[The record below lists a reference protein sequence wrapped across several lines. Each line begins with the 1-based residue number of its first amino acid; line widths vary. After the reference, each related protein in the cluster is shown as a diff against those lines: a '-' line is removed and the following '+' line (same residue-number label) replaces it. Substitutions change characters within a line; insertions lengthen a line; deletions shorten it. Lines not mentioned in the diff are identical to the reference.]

1 MTTTTL
7 VPHPKEVRDLFEGI
21 LGREIDIAAGE
32 PVVPNERTHAS
43 VGVFVEDNL
52 ALSAVIVADLHL
64 TAFAGAALGLVPR
77 DTALT
82 TLANNYVDE
91 TMWENF
97 AEVLSVGST
106 LLNHDG
112 SPHVRL
118 YASYEPGILPP
129 ADVSGFLQ
137 GLGRRLDLT
146 VGIAGYGSGCL
157 SIVRAL

>member
-1 MTTTTL
+1 MSTAP

-21 LGREIDIAAGE
+21 LGREIDISAGE
-32 PVVPNERTHAS
+32 PVLPNERTHAA

-52 ALSAVIVADLHL
+52 SLAAAIVADLPL

-82 TLANNYVDE
+82 TLSNNYVDE

-97 AEVLSVGST
+97 AEVLSVSST

-112 SPHVRL
+112 APHVRL
-118 YASYEPGILPP
+118 YSSYEPGILPP
-129 ADVSGFLQ
+129 ADVSGFLH
-137 GLGRRLDLT
+137 GLGRRLDIT

-157 SIVRAL
+157 SIIRSL

>member
-1 MTTTTL
+1 MSTAP

-32 PVVPNERTHAS
+32 PVTPNERTHAA

-52 ALSAVIVADLHL
+52 SLSAAIVADLQL
-64 TAFAGAALGLVPR
+64 TAYAGAALGLVPR
-77 DTALT
+77 DTALK

-97 AEVLSVGST
+97 AEVLSVSST

-112 SPHVRL
+112 APHVRL
-118 YASYEPGILPP
+118 YSSYEPGTLPP

-146 VGIAGYGSGCL
+146 VSIAGYGSGCL
-157 SIVRAL
+157 SIVRTL